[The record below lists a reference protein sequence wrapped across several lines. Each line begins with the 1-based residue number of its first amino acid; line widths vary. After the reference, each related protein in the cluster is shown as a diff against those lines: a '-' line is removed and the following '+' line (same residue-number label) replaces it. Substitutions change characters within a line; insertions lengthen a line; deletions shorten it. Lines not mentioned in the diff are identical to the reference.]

1 MDRPDYSGA
10 GLEWGRSGVSN
21 DAWVAAGAGGHVAM
35 TRLITDQLVV
45 VSQFQTDTL
54 TSSRSALRLTP
65 LWSGSHHKNPQL
77 GSSEATSMDDQQE
90 AVLVVE
96 QGLADLSVIDL
107 ESDPLVLGRI
117 GDADVLLDNPYVS
130 RRHAK
135 IVRDEKGYAVED
147 LGSKNGTFVNGT
159 RLAETER
166 RLKTGDRIELG
177 PGQVVLRFESRSV
190 TITMPAY
197 APAKVHVLEVD
208 PLSREVRLGS
218 TKIDPPLSRKEFDV
232 LSYLYGRRGEACSKD
247 EIASRGWPDRET
259 GDVSDQEI
267 EQCIRRLRLR
277 IETNPSQ
284 PQHVLTVRG
293 FGYKLAQE

>member
-1 MDRPDYSGA
+1 
-10 GLEWGRSGVSN
+10 
-21 DAWVAAGAGGHVAM
+21 
-35 TRLITDQLVV
+35 
-45 VSQFQTDTL
+45 
-54 TSSRSALRLTP
+54 
-65 LWSGSHHKNPQL
+65 
-77 GSSEATSMDDQQE
+77 MDDQQE

-267 EQCIRRLRLR
+267 EQCMRRLRLR